1 MAAAICLSSR
11 FQSQAV
17 SEYKDLSEIS
27 RACGLAYPTQ
37 IGDGT
42 FRSLGDPPKR
52 FSAMYL
58 VDSIRR
64 ILHDANVGRTILEW
78 HVVRLQ
84 RLRMCSSVV
93 AYGYFLSK
101 PIVQINGST
110 RGSSVP

>member
-17 SEYKDLSEIS
+17 PEYKDSSEIS
-27 RACGLAYPTQ
+27 
-37 IGDGT
+37 
-42 FRSLGDPPKR
+42 RSLGDPPKR

-64 ILHDANVGRTILEW
+64 ILHDANVGRTILEL